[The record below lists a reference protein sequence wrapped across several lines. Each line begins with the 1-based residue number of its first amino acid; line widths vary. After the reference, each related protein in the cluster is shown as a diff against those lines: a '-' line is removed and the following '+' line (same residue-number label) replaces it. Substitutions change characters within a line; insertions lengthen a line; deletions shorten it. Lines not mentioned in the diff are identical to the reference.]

1 MMDVAVIG
9 KMLAGVAFFLLAMN
23 YMESSLR
30 LLAGRKFKLF
40 LKHNTQNRLKAIAGG
55 TVVTGLLQ
63 SSSIVNLLLLSM
75 VGAGVVKMENAL
87 ALLLG
92 SNLGSTFNSWI
103 VAVLGFNFSI
113 EAAVLPVAGI
123 AGIALA
129 FISRQ
134 KKSWLW
140 FKFIFGLSFLF
151 VALAFIKSGMEG
163 WVKQTDLTAFNHYPL
178 IIFLLLGIVLTAV
191 VQSSSA
197 TMAITLS
204 ALYANAI
211 NLPAAMALVLG
222 AEVGTTLKLFIAAA
236 AGPAVKKRV
245 ALGNFL
251 FNIITVLLLFLLLQP
266 AAGLIT
272 KIMGIQ
278 DPLIALVLFQTM
290 INLSSAI
297 LFFPFLKQAGQFLL
311 GRYPD
316 RDEEAYYISHVNSSD
331 TPLAMEALE
340 NETALLIRQVTDYCT
355 SSFHLQEN
363 EETNDLRSE
372 KFHGKDLPGKY
383 EHIKQMYGEMHT
395 FYLKLQH
402 NELHK
407 SEHER
412 LGQLISAI
420 RNIMYAAKNIKDAQP
435 DIEQTRNSS
444 NDLKYNFY
452 NLTAG
457 KIQRFY
463 GQVAAMA
470 GKGPG
475 KNQFE
480 ALTALYQGITAGYA
494 ETLQQLYKESLANR
508 VNEVEISTLI
518 NFNRQLY
525 TSFKSVLFGLKD
537 YLLSSREAEYFDSL
551 PGFIR

>member
-1 MMDVAVIG
+1 
-9 KMLAGVAFFLLAMN
+9 
-23 YMESSLR
+23 MESSLR

-129 FISRQ
+129 FIGRQ
-134 KKSWLW
+134 QKIWLW

-151 VALAFIKSGMEG
+151 VALGFIKSGMEG
-163 WVKQTDLTAFNHYPL
+163 WVKQTDLSAFNHYPL
-178 IIFLLLGIVLTAV
+178 IIFLLLGILLTAV

-211 NLPAAMALVLG
+211 HLPAAMALVLG
-222 AEVGTTLKLFIAAA
+222 AEIGTTLKLFIAAA

-251 FNIITVLLLFLLLQP
+251 FNIITVMLLFLFLRP

-272 KIMGIQ
+272 KQLSIQ

-290 INLSSAI
+290 INLASVI

-311 GRYPD
+311 HRYPD
-316 RDEEAYYISHVNSSD
+316 RDEEAWYISHVNPAD

-340 NETALLIRQVTDYCT
+340 NETALLIRQVTGYST
-355 SSFHLQEN
+355 SSFHLEEN
-363 EETNDLRSE
+363 DEASDAGSKRFRS
-372 KFHGKDLPGKY
+372 KNLPDKY
-383 EHIKQMYGEMHT
+383 EHIKQMYGEMHA

-407 SEHER
+407 SENER

-452 NLTAG
+452 NLTAE
-457 KIQRFY
+457 KVQRFY
-463 GQVAAMA
+463 GQVAVMT

-508 VNEVEISTLI
+508 VNEIEISTLI

-537 YLLSSREAEYFDSL
+537 FLLSSREAEYFDSL